1 MSRRRCTDVAVVVL
15 LDTDNPAVMW
25 GDSGLLDSIFER
37 WRPGLRKVHPLD
49 RWQRVLGALDKGVAR
64 GDERF
69 VKFLTDIGPP
79 AGLVRVFR
87 LSPIC
92 VQWAVRGQDGRLT
105 GQTFWCQ
112 AKDQRFV
119 QTGDEHVETA
129 CGNVVTLPWGIE
141 RRPATCPDCLAGEP

>member
-1 MSRRRCTDVAVVVL
+1 MMNRRRCVDVAVEVL

-25 GDSGLLDSIFER
+25 GDSGLLDQIFAK
-37 WRPGLRKVHPLD
+37 WIIDPGKVHPLD
-49 RWQRVLGALDKGVAR
+49 RWQRVLNALDKAVAR

-92 VQWAVRGQDGRLT
+92 VQWAERAGFELT
-105 GQTFWCQ
+105 GKTLWCR
-112 AKDQRFV
+112 AKNQDL
-119 QTGDEHVETA
+119 GPDIDWSVETA
-129 CGNVVTLPWGIE
+129 CGYVVTLPWGIE
-141 RRPATCPDCLAGEP
+141 RRPATCPDCIARDL